1 VYCLVN
7 EQNKSVADLWDGHVP
22 KCTFRRCVDI
32 KVFNLWEEVVSLA
45 ATIDFSD
52 DDDAMVWQFQGGYPS
67 LHTSGLETGGA
78 PSITLLPLAIIQ
90 RQASDQG

>member
-22 KCTFRRCVDI
+22 KYTFRRCVDI

-52 DDDAMVWQFQGGYPS
+52 DDDAMVWQFQ
-67 LHTSGLETGGA
+67 LSGVIHRNPCIVL
-78 PSITLLPLAIIQ
+78 
-90 RQASDQG
+90 